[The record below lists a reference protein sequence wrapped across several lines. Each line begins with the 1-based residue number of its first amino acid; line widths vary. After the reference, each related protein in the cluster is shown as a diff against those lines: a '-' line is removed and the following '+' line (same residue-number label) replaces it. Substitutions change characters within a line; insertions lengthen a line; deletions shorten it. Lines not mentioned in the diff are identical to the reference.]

1 MSLNYFQAEN
11 GNGSSK
17 SSKGYHIPNYEKSMS
32 YEYNSSVY
40 ENRSSKSSKG
50 YSLSYDYSKSGKG
63 SSKSSKSSTGC
74 MDEIDNTL
82 PSSSPSVSLSPSAS
96 AGPTRIVCFAAKHSN
111 PPSLPPMSSS
121 KSSKPSPSH
130 GSKSYKPSPPY
141 VSKSH
146 KPSQSPLYSTTTT
159 TTGGTAVSTTTTTRG
174 NTSKPSASSPSQSP
188 IGIGEDE
195 NEPHSTTTTTGG
207 AVVSSTTTTR
217 GSTSKPS
224 ASSPSQSPIG
234 IGEDETGSTTTTTT
248 TGGTV
253 VSRTTTTTTGS
264 TSKPSTSPS
273 ISPTFLACTAKKVKI
288 QSTSSNPIHM
298 FELQVLATG
307 TNFALQGKV
316 DQSSVFKGN
325 QDKFGP
331 ENAIDNDVSTFS
343 HTELI
348 FGSWWEI
355 DLQQLVSVQSIHIL
369 NRYCGSDTSDPHD
382 CLCRMSN
389 AEIYLYND
397 YNDTVATRV
406 LGDTCGEQ
414 IVLEQFASCTSTTAP
429 PTQSPSAS
437 PTNKPT
443 HCKEPYDGYCNM
455 GLWDCDACKCVAG
468 FDILRGG
475 RNTSSNLFSIF
486 DDYRWMFVLSWMV
499 HRQQWN
505 LYHTMLSYSTTDDFH
520 FREPIVLTYIYQRKY
535 H

>member
-32 YEYNSSVY
+32 YEYSSSVY

-74 MDEIDNTL
+74 MDEIDDTL

-96 AGPTRIVCFAAKHSN
+96 SGPTRIVCFAAKHSN

-121 KSSKPSPSH
+121 KSSKPSPSKKPSPSH

-146 KPSQSPLYSTTTT
+146 KPSHSPLYSTTTT
-159 TTGGTAVSTTTTTRG
+159 TTGGTAVST
-174 NTSKPSASSPSQSP
+174 
-188 IGIGEDE
+188 
-195 NEPHSTTTTTGG
+195 
-207 AVVSSTTTTR
+207 TTTTR

-234 IGEDETGSTTTTTT
+234 IGEDEPGSTTTTTT

-253 VSRTTTTTTGS
+253 VTTTTTTRGS
-264 TSKPSTSPS
+264 TLKPSTSPS
-273 ISPTFLACTAKKVKI
+273 ISPTFLACTAKKVKV

-414 IVLEQFASCTSTTAP
+414 IVLEEFVSCTSTTAP
-429 PTQSPSAS
+429 PAQSPSVS

-443 HCKEPYDGYCNM
+443 HCKEPYDGFCNM
-455 GLWDCDACKCVAG
+455 GLWDCDACKCAAG
-468 FDILRGG
+468 LDILSGG
-475 RNTSSNLFSIF
+475 EKYIF
-486 DDYRWMFVLSWMV
+486 
-499 HRQQWN
+499 
-505 LYHTMLSYSTTDDFH
+505 
-520 FREPIVLTYIYQRKY
+520 
-535 H
+535 